1 MYIIFLGDNLVSM
14 LLKPSYTSVEEEKK
28 VIIIKL
34 IRRKELTRA
43 ISIGL
48 VPNILSSVL
57 G

>member
-1 MYIIFLGDNLVSM
+1 MFIIFLGDNLVSM

-28 VIIIKL
+28 VIIIEL

-43 ISIGL
+43 FSIGL

>member
-28 VIIIKL
+28 VIIIDL

-43 ISIGL
+43 FPIGL